1 MFREIVIMSKKSLD
15 FSKKTLKDER
25 IMLVGGAGFIGHH
38 LALALRE
45 KEADVIV
52 VDNLHQ
58 PFLDNIVCLVECKEL
73 PY

>member
-15 FSKKTLKDER
+15 FSKKALKDER

-52 VDNLHQ
+52 VDNLQ
-58 PFLDNIVCLVECKEL
+58 INNIVRKIHKT
-73 PY
+73 